1 MNNHFWISHRYDF
14 PSLFLF
20 SHRRFCTE
28 ITRGIIAE
36 VAPPNLQRCEE
47 QPSRRLSSDFA
58 SYHAILDP
66 MYQRGRPEGNIV
78 QETKGTSNKVC
89 RGRSGPTGKI
99 NVNLSVARAYR
110 RSIPAGISF
119 APVSFNGNKFKN
131 LKIKRHNR
139 HFNLRSFY
147 FPGHCSIDGKRDVE
161 RAWSTA
167 FTGGYLYTKI
177 TAVYSTLFHFYKI
190 LDKGYFA
197 SRIISGRLTIAR
209 AQNEKRFAGRCLLK
223 ATRTCPFDFIVIA
236 SWLHFA

>member
-36 VAPPNLQRCEE
+36 VASPNLQRCEE
-47 QPSRRLSSDFA
+47 QPSRRLFSDFA

-78 QETKGTSNKVC
+78 QETKGTGNKVR

-131 LKIKRHNR
+131 LKIKRPNR
-139 HFNLRSFY
+139 HFNLRSIFPAIVRLMVNATSKEPDLRLLPADICTRRSRLFIRPY
-147 FPGHCSIDGKRDVE
+147 FTFIKFSTKAIL
-161 RAWSTA
+161 RAE
-167 FTGGYLYTKI
+167 
-177 TAVYSTLFHFYKI
+177 LFPADWRSLELRMKSVSPC
-190 LDKGYFA
+190 A
-197 SRIISGRLTIAR
+197 A
-209 AQNEKRFAGRCLLK
+209 C
-223 ATRTCPFDFIVIA
+223 
-236 SWLHFA
+236 